1 MNSKML
7 RKALISYSE
16 PDEHNSTKPR
26 SGGSCENLLSGKG
39 NFCTL
44 PRLPKSTVCS
54 FHTASLEKGPG
65 KKSLGFTIVGG
76 KDSPRGPLGI
86 FVKSILETGQAA
98 DEGTL
103 RVGTSTMF
111 YDFSMFNFFGL

>member
-16 PDEHNSTKPR
+16 PDQEEASPVR
-26 SGGSCENLLSGKG
+26 AGASCDNLLGGKG

-44 PRLPKSTVCS
+44 PRLPKSTLCS
-54 FHTASLEKGPG
+54 FHTVILEKGPG

-86 FVKSILETGQAA
+86 FIKSILDSGQAA
-98 DEGTL
+98 DDGRL
-103 RVGTSTMF
+103 RVGKIPISF
-111 YDFSMFNFFGL
+111 L

>member
-7 RKALISYSE
+7 RKALKGQVE
-16 PDEHNSTKPR
+16 PDETDSTWSPR
-26 SGGSCENLLSGKG
+26 VGASYENLLSGKG

-44 PRLPKSTVCS
+44 PRLPKSSACS
-54 FHTASLEKGPG
+54 FYTLTLEKGPG

-76 KDSPRGPLGI
+76 KDSPKGPIGI
-86 FVKSILETGQAA
+86 FVKSILDSGQAA

-103 RVGTSTMF
+103 KIG
-111 YDFSMFNFFGL
+111 NF